1 MKLTKELLAKFTEE
15 FQLYLYGIDIIITK
29 DGKHLVIDCN
39 YLSSYTNLEQ
49 ETIMQ
54 AFDRLYEEL
63 LEKPVV

>member
-1 MKLTKELLAKFTEE
+1 M
-15 FQLYLYGIDIIITK
+15 YLYGIDIIITK